1 MLKIK
6 LSYFFKIAFSFLF
19 FLSSSVNSREFSK
32 EQTLSLI
39 EQTQISLARKPGDKQ
54 LSFVLGMAY
63 QSLEKYNLSIK
74 IFRGLLRSDPNLI
87 RPRLEL
93 AKSLYMNK
101 DYEDALYHFEKVLSK
116 DLPLKVEKNIKN
128 KIQEINLFRPRH
140 NFNISFVRDTNPNQS
155 TSKSKIFMQGLE
167 YQLSE
172 NAKQYE
178 INGVKFIQSSYI
190 PFNNNFKGFFNFE
203 TEHTEYDIKDNNFSS
218 IQSSLGKNFIFNK
231 LNSSLEFGP
240 VLALYGNNLLYKGN
254 FASLKFNA
262 ILSNKLN
269 PNFLVKRNNL
279 KYEKDYPGYNSEINI
294 FESGIRYK
302 STLSQNLFFKIGK
315 IDKISDFNFYGF
327 DEIFGNFSIEKEF
340 SKIGVLNLE
349 YLRRYRKYS
358 GKDPFFGNLRKDRIK
373 EYNLRFNNQNFKLLG
388 MEVQIIWRNSY
399 GKSNQELHTFNRNNI
414 IFELVKVF

>member
-1 MLKIK
+1 
-6 LSYFFKIAFSFLF
+6 
-19 FLSSSVNSREFSK
+19 
-32 EQTLSLI
+32 
-39 EQTQISLARKPGDKQ
+39 
-54 LSFVLGMAY
+54 MAY